1 MKKIR
6 LNKKKGIL
14 FWITGLSGSGK
25 SLIAKKIKPQI
36 VKKYGPS
43 ILVSGDNMRKI
54 FNFNKYTR
62 DARLS
67 NAINFSKFSEFI
79 TNQKVNVIF
88 NNIGMFHKP
97 RNRNKL
103 KIENYVEIYI
113 KAELNQIIKAGKKKI
128 YKQYSKNIVG
138 IDIVPELPR
147 SPDIII
153 NNDFKKSINQ
163 LSMDLLKKINKLLKG
178 RK

>member
-1 MKKIR
+1 MKKNR

-62 DARLS
+62 DARLT

-88 NNIGMFHKP
+88 NNIGMFHKA

-128 YKQYSKNIVG
+128 YKQYSRNIVG